1 MNPVNTKPY
10 KLPADATWLITGCSS
25 GIGRET
31 ATLVASNP
39 NQRLIA
45 TARNPS
51 SLSYLPDT
59 SNILKLALDVDSP
72 ASVDRAF
79 AAAAAHFGPN
89 ITLDVVVN
97 NAGYSLAGDT
107 ESVTEREMHAQLE
120 TNFFGLVRV
129 TLHALKLMR
138 EASPRGG
145 LIFNI
150 SSVAGVCGFPGHAFY
165 HASKW
170 AVEGWTESVAR
181 ELHPDWNIN
190 FCLIEPGAVKT
201 NFETSSKKHIAP
213 HPAYADPNMPSR
225 MLDAFVG
232 YNLAKGA
239 GVDAADLAKLLFHI
253 ASRGEKVPIFLP
265 VSTTATA
272 LITGTLRARLAIVEE
287 VKELSAVDRDKA
299 QFDLDGLSK

>member
-10 KLPADATWLITGCSS
+10 KLPTDATWLVTGCSS
-25 GIGRET
+25 GIGREV

-51 SLSYLPDT
+51 SLSYLPDAP
-59 SNILKLALDVDSP
+59 NILKQALDVDSP
-72 ASVDRAF
+72 SSVDAAF
-79 AAAAAHFGPN
+79 AAAAAHFGPKF
-89 ITLDVVVN
+89 TLDVVVN

-107 ESVTEREMHAQLE
+107 ESVTEAEMHAQLE

-129 TLHALKLMR
+129 TLRALKLMR
-138 EASPRGG
+138 EAAPRGG

-213 HPAYADPNMPSR
+213 HPAYADPSMPSR
-225 MLDAFVG
+225 MLDAFVEQ
-232 YNLAKGA
+232 NLATGA
-239 GVDAADLAKLLFHI
+239 GVDAEDLAKLLFHI

-287 VKELSAVDRDKA
+287 VKELSAVDKDKA